1 MRKYLSLAG
10 VWIAATFSLC
20 PAASWAAKSCPP
32 DFSVQNRLDAEQKAT
47 RNAVARERAAIE
59 DLKYAT
65 MKPISEKYDR
75 HEIDR
80 DEYNRLTK
88 QQDDAMRCID
98 ADNGLK
104 DNQAYYTEQVKLI
117 AAGCQ
122 KGPVDKMYVGWV
134 QEGEARKAKACAKAD
149 LDYLAQAVRQLK
161 EIQADK
167 LAKEEKSTPA
177 VKTADTSQKSER
189 FCARIR
195 SVTAEAPTLFA
206 KITGKKREQWFIE
219 PGTLGSKGIKISDMA
234 AIDEYVTPVS
244 LSQDFLSAPAE
255 CAIEI
260 GTADDLTV
268 RIPPRFACDWQ
279 YKKTTLR
286 ELEQRTDRLLN
297 LIRGCYGKTAES
309 GKFYRHEFIA
319 DDAVQVHGDLYNGE
333 GKPSRIYLQIS
344 KYTPE
349 EDKACIQYGFQHK
362 AADKQ
367 LCMKKHKQ

>member
-1 MRKYLSLAG
+1 MRKFLSPAG
-10 VWIAATFSLC
+10 LWIAATLSLF
-20 PAASWAAKSCPP
+20 PAASWAAKRCPP
-32 DFSVQNRLDAEQKAT
+32 DYSIQHRLDAEEEAT

-65 MKPISEKYDR
+65 MKPLTEKRER

-98 ADNGLK
+98 ADNALK
-104 DNQAYYTEQVKLI
+104 DNQAYYTKQVKLI

-134 QEGEARKAKACAKAD
+134 RESEEHKAKACAKAD
-149 LDYLAQAVRQLK
+149 LEYLAQAVRQLK

-177 VKTADTSQKSER
+177 VKTADTSQKNDQ

-195 SVTAEAPTLFA
+195 AVTAEAPTLFA

-219 PGTLGSKGIKISDMA
+219 PGTLGSKGVKISDMV
-234 AIDEYVTPVS
+234 AIDQYVTPVS

-268 RIPPRFACDWQ
+268 RIPPRLACDWQ

-297 LIRGCYGKTAES
+297 LIRGCYSRTTENGN
-309 GKFYRHEFIA
+309 FYRHEFVA
-319 DDAVQVHGDLYNGE
+319 DDAVQINGDLYDGE

-344 KYTPE
+344 KYTPN
-349 EDKACIQYGFQHK
+349 EDKACIRYGIQHK

>member
-1 MRKYLSLAG
+1 MRKFLSLAG
-10 VWIAATFSLC
+10 VWIAAAFSLC

-32 DFSVQNRLDAEQKAT
+32 DFSVQHRLDAEEDAA
-47 RNAVARERAAIE
+47 RNLVARERAAIA
-59 DLKYAT
+59 DLRSAT

-88 QQDDAMRCID
+88 QRDDALSCIE

-104 DNQAYYTEQVKLI
+104 DYQAYYTKQVKLI

-122 KGPVDKMYVGWV
+122 KGPVDKMYTGWIN
-134 QEGEARKAKACAKAD
+134 EGEARKAKACAKAD
-149 LDYLAQAVRQLK
+149 LEYLAQTVRQLR

-177 VKTADTSQKSER
+177 IKTADTSQKNEQ
-189 FCARIR
+189 FCAGIR

-206 KITGKKREQWFIE
+206 KITGKKKEQWFIE
-219 PGTLGSKGIKISDMA
+219 PGTLGSKGVKISDIA

-244 LSQDFLSAPAE
+244 LSQDFLSAPAN
-255 CAIEI
+255 CAIEV
-260 GTADDLTV
+260 GTEPNVAL
-268 RIPPRFACDWQ
+268 RIVPTYACEWKYQ
-279 YKKTTLR
+279 KTSLR

-297 LIRGCYGKTAES
+297 LIRGCYGKTAEN
-309 GKFYRHEFIA
+309 GNFYRHEFVA

>member
-1 MRKYLSLAG
+1 
-10 VWIAATFSLC
+10 
-20 PAASWAAKSCPP
+20 
-32 DFSVQNRLDAEQKAT
+32 
-47 RNAVARERAAIE
+47 
-59 DLKYAT
+59 

-88 QQDDAMRCID
+88 QRGDALGCIE
-98 ADNGLK
+98 ADNAVK
-104 DNQAYYTEQVKLI
+104 DYQAYYTKQVKLI

-122 KGPVDKMYVGWV
+122 KGPVDKMYAGWV
-134 QEGEARKAKACAKAD
+134 QESEARKAKACAKAD

-177 VKTADTSQKSER
+177 VKTADTSQKNDQ

-219 PGTLGSKGIKISDMA
+219 PGTLDSKGVKISDIA

-244 LSQDFLSAPAE
+244 LSQDFLSTPGH

-260 GTADDLTV
+260 GTAEDVFV
-268 RIPPRFACDWQ
+268 RMAPTYACSWEYQ
-279 YKKTTLR
+279 KTSLR

-297 LIRGCYGKTAES
+297 LVCGCYGKTAES
-309 GKFYRHEFIA
+309 GNYYRHEFIA
-319 DDAVQVHGDLYNGE
+319 DDAVQVAGDLYDGE
-333 GKPSRIYLQIS
+333 GKPSRIYLKMS

-349 EDKACIQYGFQHK
+349 EDKACLQYSLQHK